1 MRYLKYA
8 ALLAIL
14 MVPFAYSQAQVR
26 VGIGVRVGPGYVA
39 GPPACAYG
47 YYNYYPYACAP
58 YGYYG
63 PDYFVDGVFV
73 GVGPW
78 YHWGH
83 PVGFWSRGWDHD
95 RWHGRRDWDR
105 GRDGWGRGWEGRRD
119 FAGRHDGYAREDH
132 GRGFARGNEGGFRG
146 GQSFRGGESHG
157 GGGFHG
163 GGGSHGGGRH

>member
-1 MRYLKYA
+1 MRYLKYV

-26 VGIGVRVGPGYVA
+26 VGIGIGVGPGYVA
-39 GPPACAYG
+39 GPPVCAYG
-47 YYNYYPYACAP
+47 YYDYYPYACAP

-63 PDYFVDGVFV
+63 PQYFVDGLFV

-83 PVGFWSRGWDHD
+83 PAWFWNRGGYGRPGWG
-95 RWHGRRDWDR
+95 HGYYGRPGRVYDR
-105 GRDGWGRGWEGRRD
+105 G
-119 FAGRHDGYAREDH
+119 YAH
-132 GRGFARGNEGGFRG
+132 GFARGETHAGNAFQRG
-146 GQSFRGGESHG
+146 GSFHGGGEFH

-163 GGGSHGGGRH
+163 GAGFHGGGHR

>member
-1 MRYLKYA
+1 MRYLKYV

-26 VGIGVRVGPGYVA
+26 VGIGIGVGPGYVA
-39 GPPACAYG
+39 GPPVCAYG
-47 YYNYYPYACAP
+47 YYDYYPYACAP

-63 PDYFVDGVFV
+63 PQYFVDGLFV

-83 PVGFWSRGWDHD
+83 PAWFWNRGGYGRPGWG
-95 RWHGRRDWDR
+95 HGYYGRPGRVYDR
-105 GRDGWGRGWEGRRD
+105 G
-119 FAGRHDGYAREDH
+119 YAQ
-132 GRGFARGNEGGFRG
+132 GFARGETQAGDAFQRG
-146 GQSFRGGESHG
+146 GSFHGGGEFH

-163 GGGSHGGGRH
+163 GAGFHGGGHR